1 MAVVVWQLVKG
12 MIRCQSVKQLEQC
25 LKKGLKGKMFLC
37 LIEMERAAKGTPE
50 RAVRLILAEEVV
62 GSVAL

>member
-1 MAVVVWQLVKG
+1 MSFVDIFFNKFKKG
-12 MIRCQSVKQLEQC
+12 DAKVPRSRLT
-25 LKKGLKGKMFLC
+25 LKKGLKGKTFLC
-37 LIEMERAAKGTPE
+37 LIEMDRAAKGTPE

>member
-1 MAVVVWQLVKG
+1 

-25 LKKGLKGKMFLC
+25 LKKGLKGKTFLC